1 MSIQFKYAVPAC
13 VLIFFASISG
23 LSLAASSNVEK
34 SIRKEME
41 SWQTVKVQKKQSL
54 ALRTVFSCTF
64 YTAKPHTGYPDGTTM
79 SGGGVLFYENG
90 RVIKS
95 LFRPSAFASS
105 NDEPM
110 PELQACLNEDFLIT
124 NPEEAGVLAE
134 ALEKLFAQNSSF
146 PEDAEIK
153 RFQNGWV
160 IINDEFFGKRQGYI
174 ITTNSEGAILRVGY
188 SVNIDGY

>member
-1 MSIQFKYAVPAC
+1 
-13 VLIFFASISG
+13 
-23 LSLAASSNVEK
+23 
-34 SIRKEME
+34 
-41 SWQTVKVQKKQSL
+41 
-54 ALRTVFSCTF
+54 
-64 YTAKPHTGYPDGTTM
+64 
-79 SGGGVLFYENG
+79 
-90 RVIKS
+90 
-95 LFRPSAFASS
+95 
-105 NDEPM
+105 M

-174 ITTNSEGAILRVGY
+174 ITTNTEGVILRVGY